1 MGPNIQK
8 KRRHGLKRKL
18 VDYIFLLTMAGF
30 VVVLDQWSKV
40 TVRANL
46 DLGDIWAPWHW
57 LIPYARIL
65 YIENSGAAFGI
76 FQGMNSIFSI
86 LAVLVAIAIIYYF
99 PQIPPEDWLIRFA
112 LCLQLGGALG
122 NLIDRINSGLVTD
135 FISVW
140 IFPVFNIADASIS
153 VGTAL
158 LILGMLLKERK
169 ERQQQLSLEESM
181 AEQLNASTPPPS
193 EE

>member
-1 MGPNIQK
+1 MRSG
-8 KRRHGLKRKL
+8 GLKQKL
-18 VDYIFLLTMAGF
+18 VDYIFLLTVAGI
-30 VVVLDQWSKV
+30 VVVLDQWSKT

-46 DLGDIWAPWHW
+46 DLGDIWSPWHW

-65 YIENSGAAFGI
+65 YIENSGSAFGF

-122 NLIDRINSGLVTD
+122 NLVDRINSGLVTD

-158 LILGMLLKERK
+158 LILGMLLKERE
-169 ERQQQLSLEESM
+169 ERQLQPSQEENV
-181 AEQLNASTPPPS
+181 AEQIAESTPPPS
-193 EE
+193 EEIQGE

>member
-1 MGPNIQK
+1 
-8 KRRHGLKRKL
+8 LKRKL
-18 VDYIFLLTMAGF
+18 VDYIFLFTIAGI
-30 VVVLDQWSKV
+30 VVILDQWSKV
-40 TVRANL
+40 TVRTNL
-46 DLGDIWAPWHW
+46 DLGEMWSPWHW

-99 PQIPPEDWLIRFA
+99 PKVPPEDWLFRFA

-122 NLIDRINSGLVTD
+122 NLIDRIITGLVTD

-153 VGTAL
+153 MGTAL

-169 ERQQQLSLEESM
+169 ERQLQPSSEEKV
-181 AEQLNASTPPPS
+181 AEQLTASTPPPS
-193 EE
+193 EEFQGE